1 MFDTKDN
8 GMGVSLLRYFCQAS
22 YGQIAE
28 MFNATLDSKNNIF
41 VPSEN
46 DSKVLFVAHMD
57 VVTDKPRFSMLE
69 DKNTLISSKF
79 DDRLGIYAAYVLK
92 YKYKFDFDIL
102 LTDEEERCNSS
113 AQFFKTDK
121 KYNWMFQ
128 FDRAGNNHAVCYQY
142 ESDEAEKALN
152 AAGLQMQMGSYSDIC
167 ELSHL
172 GCLGFN
178 FAVAYY
184 KQHSPNCYMKIDEYK
199 NQLRKF
205 MKFYNLHKDTHM
217 PFDADA
223 YEKAYKA
230 RQQKFYDNYKSTSYG
245 YGVSRFYDDEYYDW
259 YYGKHTSEQTKAI
272 EIHENE
278 KIIANVNKMAS
289 ATPSNEGYWEEANQ
303 LKNFRNKSHTVKRPK
318 GETKVI
324 DFRQA
329 KQDFEDENDRQLNEY
344 FGGIVEKNGVMVRIV
359 WRGGVAF
366 YEPLN
371 NNFDEMVGAP
381 KPEVGS
387 RDWYLEL
394 PADFEEAELEK
405 QVIEANKELDKQMEF
420 AMSREI

>member
-1 MFDTKDN
+1 MFNTKDK
-8 GMGVSLLRYFCQAS
+8 GMGVSLLRYFCNAS
-22 YGQIAE
+22 DGQIAE
-28 MFNATLDSKNNIF
+28 IFNATLDSKGNIF

-46 DSKVLFVAHMD
+46 DSKVLFVAHRD
-57 VVTDKPRFSMLE
+57 VVTDRARFEMP

-79 DDRLGIYAAYVLK
+79 DDRLGIYASFVLK
-92 YKYKFDFDIL
+92 YKYKIDFDIL
-102 LTDEEERCNSS
+102 LTTDEEVCNSS

-142 ESDEAEKALN
+142 DGDVAEKALN
-152 AAGLQMQMGSYSDIC
+152 AAGLQMHMGSYSDIC
-167 ELSHL
+167 ELGHL

-205 MKFYNLHKDTHM
+205 IKFYDLYKNTHM

-223 YEKAYKA
+223 YEKAQ
-230 RQQKFYDNYKSTSYG
+230 RQKYYSYG
-245 YGVSRFYDDEYYDW
+245 SYKRRGYDAMYDDEFYDW
-259 YYGKHTSEQTKAI
+259 YYGKHTGAEARAI
-272 EIHENE
+272 ALHENE
-278 KIIANVNKMAS
+278 KIVANVNKVAAS

-303 LKNFRNKSHTVKRPK
+303 LKKFKNGKHTVKRPK
-318 GETKVI
+318 GETKVT
-324 DFRQA
+324 DFRKA
-329 KQDFEDENDRQLNEY
+329 QDDAENEVDRQLNEY
-344 FGGIVEKNGVMVRIV
+344 FGGVVEKNGVLVNIV

-366 YEPLN
+366 YEPVDS
-371 NNFDEMVGAP
+371 NFNEMVGAP
-381 KPEVGS
+381 EVGT
-387 RDWYLEL
+387 RDWYMEL

-405 QVIEANKELDKQMEF
+405 QIIEANRELDAQMEF
-420 AMSREI
+420 SMNKEF